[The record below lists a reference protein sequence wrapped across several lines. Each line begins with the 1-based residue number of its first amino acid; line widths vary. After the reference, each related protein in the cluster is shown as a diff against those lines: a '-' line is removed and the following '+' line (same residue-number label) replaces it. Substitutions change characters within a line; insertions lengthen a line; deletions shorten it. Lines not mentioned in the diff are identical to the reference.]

1 MGKEYGIAMSD
12 KEKVK
17 VLIFAGGAGRRMNAR
32 SLPKQ
37 FLQVYGKPVI
47 IHTLEHFE
55 YHDMIDEID
64 IVCLKNWISELKGM
78 LNRFGIRKVNII
90 VPGGS
95 TGHKSIWEGL
105 KAMRPSTAD
114 KDIVLIHDGVRP
126 LINDDLITAN
136 IEAVRKYGN
145 AITCEAA
152 RESVVVSTNGK
163 DIQQVPNRSN
173 MYVAKAPQ
181 SFRFGEVY
189 EAYGQAEAAGY
200 QTIDSSHLYGIQKRH
215 MHLLHSTK
223 NNMKITEPADFYI
236 YKALYEAM
244 EAQQIY
250 GF

>member
-1 MGKEYGIAMSD
+1 MA
-12 KEKVK
+12 EKVK

-55 YHDMIDEID
+55 YHELVDEIV
-64 IVCLKNWISELKGM
+64 IVCLKNWIDELKGM
-78 LNRFGIRKVNII
+78 LNRFGIRKVTII
-90 VPGGS
+90 VPGGKN
-95 TGHKSIWEGL
+95 GHKSIWEGL
-105 KAMRPSTAD
+105 KAMRDTTAD
-114 KDIVLIHDGVRP
+114 QDIVLIHDGVRP
-126 LINDDLITAN
+126 LINEELIDAN
-136 IEAVRKYGN
+136 IRAVRKYGN

-152 RESVVVSTNGK
+152 RESVVMSSNGI
-163 DIQQVPNRSN
+163 DIQQVPNRDF

-189 EAYGQAEAAGY
+189 EAYEQAEKAGY

-215 MHLLHSTK
+215 MHLLHSTR

-250 GF
+250 GL

>member
-1 MGKEYGIAMSD
+1 MAE

-55 YHDMIDEID
+55 YHELVDEIV
-64 IVCLKNWISELKGM
+64 IVCLKNWIDELKGM
-78 LNRFGIRKVNII
+78 LKRFGIRKVTII
-90 VPGGS
+90 VPGGK

-105 KAMRPSTAD
+105 KAMRDTTAD
-114 KDIVLIHDGVRP
+114 QDIVLIHDGVRP
-126 LINDDLITAN
+126 LINEELIDAN
-136 IEAVRKYGN
+136 IRAVRKYGN

-152 RESVVVSTNGK
+152 RESVVMSSNGI
-163 DIQQVPNRSN
+163 DIQQVPNRDF

-189 EAYGQAEAAGY
+189 EAYEQAEKAGY

-215 MHLLHSTK
+215 MHLLHSTR

>member
-1 MGKEYGIAMSD
+1 MAAN
-12 KEKVK
+12 EKVK

-55 YHDMIDEID
+55 YHDMIDEIV
-64 IVCLKNWISELKGM
+64 IVCIKNWISELKGM
-78 LNRFGIRKVNII
+78 LNRFGIRKVTII
-90 VPGGS
+90 VPGGK

-105 KAMRPSTAD
+105 KAMRSSTD
-114 KDIVLIHDGVRP
+114 DQDIVLIHDGVRP
-126 LINDDLITAN
+126 LITDELIEAN
-136 IEAVRKYGN
+136 INAVRKYGN

-152 RESVVVSTNGK
+152 RESVVMSTNGV
-163 DIQQVPNRSN
+163 DIQQVPNRDC

-189 EAYGQAEAAGY
+189 EAYEQAEKAGY
-200 QTIDSSHLYGIQKRH
+200 QTIDSSPLYGIQKRH
-215 MHLLHSTK
+215 MHLLHSTR

>member
-1 MGKEYGIAMSD
+1 MAE

-55 YHDMIDEID
+55 YHELIDEIV
-64 IVCLKNWISELKGM
+64 IVCLKNWIDELKGM
-78 LNRFGIRKVNII
+78 LNRFGIRKVSII
-90 VPGGS
+90 VPGGK
-95 TGHKSIWEGL
+95 TGHKSSGEGL
-105 KAMRPSTAD
+105 KAMRDTTAD
-114 KDIVLIHDGVRP
+114 QDIVLIHDGVRP
-126 LINDDLITAN
+126 LINEELINAN
-136 IEAVRKYGN
+136 IRAVRKYGN

-152 RESVVVSTNGK
+152 RESVVMSKNGI
-163 DIQQVPNRSN
+163 DIQQVPNRDF

-189 EAYGQAEAAGY
+189 EAYEQAEKAGY

-215 MHLLHSTK
+215 MHLLHSTR

-250 GF
+250 GI

>member
-1 MGKEYGIAMSD
+1 MA
-12 KEKVK
+12 EKVK

-55 YHDMIDEID
+55 YHEMIDEIV
-64 IVCLKNWISELKGM
+64 IVCLKNWIDELKGM
-78 LNRFGIRKVNII
+78 LNRFGIRKVTII
-90 VPGGS
+90 VPGGK

-105 KAMRPSTAD
+105 KAMRESTD
-114 KDIVLIHDGVRP
+114 DQDIVLIHDGVRP
-126 LINDDLITAN
+126 LITDELIESN

-163 DIQQVPNRSN
+163 DIQQVPNRDN

-181 SFRFGEVY
+181 SFYFGEIYRVY
-189 EAYGQAEAAGY
+189 CQAQKDGRKS
-200 QTIDSSHLYGIQKRH
+200 IDSAHLCHMYGVPMHMVKSPRH
-215 MHLLHSTK
+215 
-223 NNMKITEPADFYI
+223 NMKITDPVDY
-236 YKALYEAM
+236 YVCRALFDAM
-244 EAQQIY
+244 ESESIW
-250 GF
+250 GI